1 MTATRV
7 KALNNLL
14 HDIPKRPEETQRV
27 PRPGVKRISTRRKK
41 SIQGIVDR
49 TFASLPVKDHKL
61 IEQVI
66 EQSKYGE

>member
-1 MTATRV
+1 MTAIRV
-7 KALNNLL
+7 KVSNNLL
-14 HDIPKRPEETQRV
+14 HDLPKRPEETQRIT
-27 PRPGVKRISTRRKK
+27 RPGVKRISARRKK
-41 SIQGIVDR
+41 HIKGIVDK